1 MSELINNSEE
11 RKKKLKE
18 LILKLHHGESEHNVK
33 HELHTTL
40 RMIPYGEV
48 VEVEQ
53 ELINEGLPQ
62 EEVLKLCDAHSAVLD
77 GHVDLSASIEVPDG
91 HPVDIMHHE
100 NEELRKVATEITNA
114 LAEIAQYQDTN
125 LEAYILKLRGL
136 FNSLFDV
143 DKLYQRKEYLLFPFL
158 ESQGIT
164 GPPKV
169 MWGKHDEIREL
180 IKGSIELLKTESI
193 SKEELLASA
202 ELILNPAVKGVVEMT
217 KKEEEIL
224 LPMALDKLG
233 EADWHEINKQSLDI
247 GFCLYDPP
255 IDWKPEWSEEDSLQE
270 LNKSGEKIQ
279 LPSGSFTVEELLAVL
294 NTLPIDMTFVDK
306 DDKVKYFS
314 QGKERIF
321 QRNRAILN
329 RDVRHCHPPA
339 SAHIVDKII
348 DDFKSG
354 KETRAPFWINMG
366 GKMIHIEYF
375 ALHNKKEEY
384 LGTLEVSHN
393 VNVYR
398 ELEGEQRILSYSK
411 NNENK

>member
-1 MSELINNSEE
+1 MSELINNSES

-18 LILKLHHGESEHNVK
+18 LILKLHEGESEQKVK
-33 HELHTTL
+33 TELENTL
-40 RMIPYGEV
+40 KQIPYGEV

-62 EEVLKLCDAHSAVLD
+62 EEVLRLCDAHSAVLE
-77 GHVDLSASIEVPDG
+77 GNIDLSAAKEIPEG
-91 HPVDIMHHE
+91 HPVDVFLHE
-100 NEELRKVATEITNA
+100 NKELRKVASEIEST
-114 LAEIAQYQDTN
+114 LAEIENNPETKLD
-125 LEAYILKLRGL
+125 ESILKLRGL
-136 FNSLFDV
+136 FNSLYDV

-158 ESQGIT
+158 ENKDIT

-180 IKGSIELLKTESI
+180 IKGGMELLQTEGI
-193 SKEELLASA
+193 TKEELLASA
-202 ELILNPAVKGVVEMT
+202 ELILIPAVKGVVDMT
-217 KKEEEIL
+217 QKEEEIL
-224 LPMALDKLG
+224 LPMALDKLSDA
-233 EADWHEINKQSLDI
+233 EWHEINKQSLEI

-255 IDWKPEWSEEDSLQE
+255 VDWRPDGIEEDSLPG
-270 LNKSGEKIQ
+270 LNKSGENIQ
-279 LPSGSFTVEELLAVL
+279 LPSGSFSVEELLAIL
-294 NTLPIDMTFVDK
+294 NTLPVDMTFVDR

-314 QGKERIF
+314 QGKERVF

-348 DDFKSG
+348 DDFKTG

-375 ALHNKKEEY
+375 ALRSENGSY
-384 LGTLEVSHN
+384 LGTLEVSQN

-398 ELEGEQRILSYSK
+398 ELEGEQRILSYT
-411 NNENK
+411 E